1 MAAMTGRAE
10 TEPKFRIVIDA
21 RVDVSTPSSLV
32 GEITAGRLPG
42 SFLPLEPQIFDQVQ
56 FLYAKAGREK
66 NPELETLAQQAELA
80 SQILTLK
87 ASGSQENSR
96 PVSDFLATLKEKYQV
111 ALHQVLE
118 IALTPYREVITVDGK
133 RFSRPACSI
142 AELTGVFEELRGF
155 GGLVT
160 LLESGKLKFE
170 MEDLKP
176 LNQVFAGR
184 QGKEILWSAR
194 TDGYFEMA
202 AGMEEFQGILPPLPT
217 GFRVVV
223 WKGKLVDFERT
234 LSNPLAVPAQK
245 NLPTETRARN
255 RALKL
260 VDRWARKFFPIGK
273 IWENDLGCD
282 RGSGG
287 FAVLATDEQGNSD
300 RFLFGFCF
308 ENNNLVLGRAKLPC
322 LEHLAEG
329 IRDKFG
335 PLPNLAGIEIK
346 LGSQGALAEELKKF
360 LLKKGKD

>member
-1 MAAMTGRAE
+1 MAGRTE
-10 TEPKFRIVIDA
+10 TEPRFRFTIIIDA
-21 RVDVSTPSSLV
+21 RNDVSTPLNLA
-32 GEITAGRLPG
+32 GEKTAGQLPE
-42 SFLPLEPQIFDQVQ
+42 SALPLEPQIFDQVQ

-66 NPELETLAQQAELA
+66 DPELEILAHQAELA

-96 PVSDFLATLKEKYQV
+96 PVSDFLAILKEKYQV

-118 IALTPYREVITVDGK
+118 VALTPYREVITVDGR

-184 QGKEILWSAR
+184 QGKEIFWSAK

-223 WKGKLVDFERT
+223 WKGKVVDFERT
-234 LSNPLAVPAQK
+234 LSNPQAVPAKK

-287 FAVLATDEQGNSD
+287 FAVLATDGQGNSD

-308 ENNNLVLGRAKLPC
+308 EGNGLVLGRAKLPC
-322 LEHLAEG
+322 LEHLTEG
-329 IRDKFG
+329 IRDKYG

-346 LGSQGALAEELKKF
+346 LGGREVFLEEVKEF
-360 LLKKGKD
+360 LVARKSD